1 MTKTT
6 DTAEAA
12 ARSDAQPTTG
22 GTGVIWLLLGA
33 AFVTLLNETV
43 MGVAIPHLVT
53 DLGVTLNVAQWTTTA
68 FMLTMAV
75 VIPTTGYLLKRLT
88 TRQVFLLAMSL
99 FTAGTLLGALAPEFS
114 VLIVARVIQ
123 ASGTA
128 MMMPLLM
135 TTIMTVVPEH
145 ARGRFMG
152 RITIVM
158 AVAPALGPTLSG
170 FILSTLTWHFLFWI
184 ILPVAIAMMIIGAL
198 RLRNI
203 GEQSHSPLDWPSL
216 PLSALGFGGLVYG
229 FSTLGSGSPETIPQ
243 ALAALAVGVL
253 GLDLFIWR
261 QLVLQRGDRAL
272 LDLRVFQS
280 RSFSLAVGLVV
291 VMMAAMFGSIILLPI
306 YLQNVLQLDSVTTG
320 MMLLPGGLAM
330 GLAAPFVGRL
340 FDRYG
345 PRPLVIP
352 GALIASAVLWSL
364 TQLNET
370 SPAWFVLLGHMGL
383 SLGVAMMM
391 TPLLTSALG
400 SLSPQLYSH
409 GSATVGAIQQ
419 VAGAIGTALFITVLS
434 LGTVAAAGGGATP
447 VVAQA
452 DGVSTAF
459 FAGAVLSLVAVVGS
473 WFVKNPAPRP
483 APASTE
489 APEAPATTDA

>member
-1 MTKTT
+1 MRRST
-6 DTAEAA
+6 DLAEAVPA
-12 ARSDAQPTTG
+12 PGRTRESAPGSG
-22 GTGVIWLLLGA
+22 STGVIWLLLGA

-53 DLGVTLNVAQWTTTA
+53 DLGVTLSVAQWTTTA

-75 VIPTTGYLLKRLT
+75 VIPTTGFLLRRLT

-114 VLIVARVIQ
+114 VLLVARVIQ

-135 TTIMTVVPEH
+135 TTIMTVVPESE
-145 ARGRFMG
+145 RGRFMG

-170 FILSTLTWHFLFWI
+170 LILSTLSWPFLFWI
-184 ILPVAIAMMIIGAL
+184 ILPVAVLMMAIGAL
-198 RLRNI
+198 RLRNV
-203 GEQSHSPLDWPSL
+203 GETTTAPLDWVSL
-216 PLSALGFGGLVYG
+216 PLTALGFGGLVYG
-229 FSTLGSGSPETIPQ
+229 FSTLGSADPGMVPVAVT
-243 ALAALAVGVL
+243 ALALGVL
-253 GLDLFIWR
+253 GLGLFVWR
-261 QLVLQRGDRAL
+261 QLVLQREDRAL
-272 LDLRVFQS
+272 LDLRVFRS
-280 RSFSLAVGLVV
+280 RTFALAIGLVV

-306 YLQNVLQLDSVTTG
+306 YLQNVLAQDAVTTG
-320 MMLLPGGLAM
+320 LMLLPGGLAM
-330 GLAAPFVGRL
+330 GLAAPVVGRL
-340 FDRYG
+340 FDRFG

-352 GALIASAVLWSL
+352 GALIASAVLWAL
-364 TQLNET
+364 TGLDET
-370 SPAWFVLLGHMGL
+370 SPAWFVLLGHVGL

-400 SLSPQLYSH
+400 SLPPQLYSH

-434 LGTVAAAGGGATP
+434 LGTVAASGSGAGP
-447 VVAQA
+447 VVAEA
-452 DGVSTAF
+452 NGVSTAF
-459 FAGAVLSLVAVVGS
+459 LAGAVLSLIAVVGS
-473 WFVKNPAPRP
+473 WFVRNPAPRQAP
-483 APASTE
+483 AAPASTE
-489 APEAPATTDA
+489 A